1 LKANVGQIA
10 GYVMSGLVV
19 AFMLFDGIIKLVPM
33 DVVIKT
39 QAELGYPTSPGMA
52 RFLGMIGL
60 TSTLLYAFPRT
71 SLLGAILMTGYLG
84 GAITTHLRVGNP
96 LFTHILFGAYIGLIA
111 WGGLYLRD
119 PQLRA
124 LLPLRLQ

>member
-1 LKANVGQIA
+1 
-10 GYVMSGLVV
+10 
-19 AFMLFDGIIKLVPM
+19 
-33 DVVIKT
+33 
-39 QAELGYPTSPGMA
+39 
-52 RFLGMIGL
+52 
-60 TSTLLYAFPRT
+60 
-71 SLLGAILMTGYLG
+71 MTGYLG